1 MELQKFSKENMVNE
15 KTKVTKAYIII
26 EWIRE
31 KPYYEILYHE
41 VGKNYD
47 TIGFGSYCLDNVRQ
61 WKEEYL
67 EIVEEECHTVE
78 RNML

>member
-1 MELQKFSKENMVNE
+1 MGLQKFSKEIMINE

-26 EWIRE
+26 EGTVE
-31 KPYYEILYHE
+31 KPYYEILCHE

-47 TIGFGSYCLDNVRQ
+47 NIGFGSYCLDNVRK

-67 EIVEEECHTVE
+67 ELVEEE
-78 RNML
+78 

>member
-1 MELQKFSKENMVNE
+1 MESQKFSKENMVNE
-15 KTKVTKAYIII
+15 KIKVTKAYIII

-47 TIGFGSYCLDNVRQ
+47 TIGFGSYCLDNVRK
-61 WKEEYL
+61 WKE
-67 EIVEEECHTVE
+67 ICFDFVEEE
-78 RNML
+78 

>member
-1 MELQKFSKENMVNE
+1 MESQKSIVTEDMVNE

-26 EWIRE
+26 EGTVE

-47 TIGFGSYCLDNVRQ
+47 NIGFGSYYLDNVRK

-67 EIVEEECHTVE
+67 ELVEEE
-78 RNML
+78 